1 MSSPRIA
8 VSGLVRR
15 VDGVERTGVNAEY
28 VAAVLEAGGMPL
40 VLSPLLGAERAAE
53 ALDGCAGLLL
63 TGGAD
68 IEPAR
73 YAAAPSPA
81 LESVEPTRDDFELAL
96 LAAARARRMPV
107 FAICRG
113 MQLVNVAAGGT
124 LWQDLPT
131 ERPGPVAHRQSTPPA
146 EPSHSVR
153 IEPGT
158 RTAEWLGTK
167 ALRVNSTHHQAVRAL
182 GAGLLATA
190 WADDGVVEAMESDD
204 AGEWLVAVQWH
215 PERGSAGAAD
225 RALFSAF
232 VAAAAAGV
240 QESSPSPR

>member
-8 VSGLVRR
+8 VSGLLRR
-15 VDGVERTGVNAEY
+15 VDGVDRTGVNAEY

-40 VLSPLLGAERAAE
+40 VLSPLIGAARAAE
-53 ALDGCAGLLL
+53 ALDGCGGLLL

-81 LESVEPTRDDFELAL
+81 LESVEPARDEFELAL
-96 LAAARARRMPV
+96 LAAARSRRMPV

-113 MQLVNVAAGGT
+113 LQLVNVAAGGT

-131 ERPGPVAHRQSTPPA
+131 EQPGPVAHRQAAPPA
-146 EPSHSVR
+146 TPTHAVR
-153 IEPGT
+153 VAPGT
-158 RTAEWLGTK
+158 RTAEFLGTGL
-167 ALRVNSTHHQAVRAL
+167 LRVNSTHHQAVRVL
-182 GAGLLATA
+182 GAGLRETA
-190 WADDGVVEAMESDD
+190 WAEDGVVEAVESDD
-204 AGEWLVAVQWH
+204 SGEWLVAVQWH
-215 PERGSAGAAD
+215 PERGSAGATD

-232 VAAAAAGV
+232 VAAAAASV

>member
-15 VDGVERTGVNAEY
+15 VDGVDRTGANAEY
-28 VAAVLEAGGMPL
+28 VAAVLGAGGVPL
-40 VLSPLLGAERAAE
+40 VLSPLLGAALAAE
-53 ALDGCAGLLL
+53 ALDGCGGLLL

-68 IEPAR
+68 LDPAR
-73 YAAAPSPA
+73 YGAAPSPA
-81 LESVEPTRDDFELAL
+81 LESVEPMRDDFELAL
-96 LAAARARRMPV
+96 LAAARARRAPV

-113 MQLVNVAAGGT
+113 LQLVNVAAGGT

-131 ERPGPVAHRQSTPPA
+131 ERPGPVAHRQAAPPA
-146 EPSHSVR
+146 EPSHSVH

-158 RTAEWLGTK
+158 RTADLLGT
-167 ALRVNSTHHQAVRAL
+167 ASLRVNSTHHQAVRVL
-182 GAGLLATA
+182 GAGLRATA
-190 WADDGVVEAMESDD
+190 WAADGVVEAVESDD

-225 RALFSAF
+225 RALFRGF